1 MRGPTTARILAG
13 PFPTRKAALDEI
25 ERRTTRTWVPGGG
38 KSGYFAVAVD
48 EMPAKEWS
56 GA

>member
-1 MRGPTTARILAG
+1 M
-13 PFPTRKAALDEI
+13 DEVR
-25 ERRTTRTWVPGGG
+25 RRTTRTWVPGGG
-38 KSGYFAVAVD
+38 KSGHFAVAVD